1 MRLILSNCFLF
12 MTFIAYVNAGYPDE
26 FNKRFRLLPQPQ
38 KVELLHGEGI
48 FFSDLHGIFFNN
60 PDQKPVIDGRLAN
73 LPMALSPA
81 PGVVS
86 LVINRDLNLPSPE
99 GYILEIRGKQ
109 VVIEALTQ
117 AGLFYGIQ
125 TLDQL
130 LEDSQDQQIEIP
142 SCLITDYPE
151 IEFRAIHLD
160 LKHHLDAGHYYYS
173 IIDRLAKIK
182 INAIIIEF
190 EDKLRYRKAPLVGA
204 ANSISIEE
212 FAAISKYA
220 RERNIEISPLVQG
233 LGHASFILKHDVYKH
248 LRDDPNSDWVFDP
261 LNPET
266 YTLQFALYEDAMA
279 ATPYGKYLHVGGD
292 EVGKLG
298 ASELSKKSGKS
309 PFELQMFWLKKVT
322 DFALEHNRIP
332 IFWDDMILK
341 TANLYKTTYSAKMPA
356 QEVSELWKQ
365 NVSLLNKSLPLFPKG
380 CVYMRWNYDC
390 PLIPGNQMAM
400 NWYEAN
406 NLPVMAATCATL
418 YSTMFPRTKLKFQ
431 PIKEFCQLTTEKK
444 MSGIF
449 CTVWDDASPHFETL
463 WRGIFNFAL
472 FSWNY
477 EDISMDD
484 AHATFRQR
492 FYSFALA
499 PLSFDFQDKLEE
511 TTIFWETV
519 FLHDG
524 DREEY
529 HKTFTLIDLPYPK
542 KSGEWSNIHKEKLI
556 MAETSLLQHAE
567 IENQILK
574 AQELCRRN
582 GYALSLFKA
591 INDLQIYSSHLLM
604 MLKQYDMA
612 SEKEQKILL
621 TKIKKQVED
630 FCNIRTRFEEV
641 YSKTRMMGNPE
652 GYLLDSNFA
661 GHLANGTNSTDWM
674 YIYELAINDKI
685 IDWLLKQEN

>member
-1 MRLILSNCFLF
+1 MKIILSNCFLL
-12 MTFIAYVNAGYPDE
+12 MTFIVYVNAGNPGE
-26 FNKRFRLLPQPQ
+26 FKMHFRLLPQPQ
-38 KVELLHGEGI
+38 KVELFNGEGL
-48 FFSDLHGIFFNN
+48 FYSDLHGLYFKNS
-60 PDQKPVIDGRLAN
+60 DQKPVIDGHLAN

-81 PGVVS
+81 RGVVS
-86 LVINRDLNLPSPE
+86 LIINHGLNLPSPE

-130 LEDSQDQQIEIP
+130 LEDSKDQQIEIP
-142 SCLITDYPE
+142 SCLIMDYPE

-204 ANSISIEE
+204 ANAISIEE

-233 LGHASFILKHDVYKH
+233 LGHASFILKHDLYKH

-261 LNPET
+261 LNPQT
-266 YTLQFALYEDAMA
+266 YTLQYALYEDAMA

-298 ASELSKKSGKS
+298 TSELSQKSGKS

-341 TANLYKTTYSAKMPA
+341 TANLYRTTHSASMPA
-356 QEVSELWKQ
+356 QEVSELWRQ
-365 NVSLLNKSLPLFPKG
+365 NVPLLDKSLPLFPKG

-390 PLIPGNQMAM
+390 PLTPGNKMAID
-400 NWYEAN
+400 WYQAN
-406 NLPVMAATCATL
+406 NLPLMAATCATQ
-418 YSTMFPRTKLKFQ
+418 YSTMFPRTKPKFQ
-431 PIKEFCQLTTEKK
+431 PIKEFCQLTTEKR

-463 WRGIFNFAL
+463 WRGIFSFAL

-484 AHATFRQR
+484 AHAAFRQR

-511 TTIFWETV
+511 TTLFWETA
-519 FLHDG
+519 FLHAG

-529 HKTFTLIDLPYPK
+529 HKTFTLIDLPDPE
-542 KSGEWSNIHKEKLI
+542 KSGEWSKTYKEKLI
-556 MAETSLLQHAE
+556 KADSSFLQHAE
-567 IENQILK
+567 IANQISK
-574 AQELCRRN
+574 AQELSRRN
-582 GYALSLFKA
+582 RYALSLFKA
-591 INDLQIYSSHLLM
+591 INNLQLYSCQLLIM
-604 MLKQYDMA
+604 FEKYDMA
-612 SEKEQKILL
+612 REREKKILSA
-621 TKIKKQVED
+621 TIKNQVED
-630 FCNIRTRFEEV
+630 FRNIRVRFEEA

-652 GYLLDSNFA
+652 GYIPDSNFA
-661 GHLANGTNSTDWM
+661 GHLANGTNNTDWM
-674 YIYELAINDKI
+674 YIYELAVNKKIN
-685 IDWLLKQEN
+685 DWLLNQEN